1 MSRNSVLLGRA
12 GVNTLP
18 PRAEQSSS
26 SIEGPLPSGE
36 YRHLIRRLFAIP
48 SVVAIGGS
56 GPGDDVRK
64 VCDGIAAELAA
75 CGKRVVVVPVA
86 TALAVNPMEIPDET
100 AFVPGS
106 APNTWVWPPSNGNQ
120 IEFFK
125 YREPVD
131 QESWVGALRRDF
143 DAVLLD
149 CPALGT
155 TPGVGD
161 VMALADAAVLV
172 VEDGR
177 TSKRQLQ
184 RDQRALELRGAKL
197 TGCILIKRR

>member
-18 PRAEQSSS
+18 PRTEEQP
-26 SIEGPLPSGE
+26 SIEDSLQSGE
-36 YRHLIRRLFAIP
+36 YPHLIRRLFAIP

-56 GPGDDVRK
+56 VSADAVRQ

-75 CGKRVVVVPVA
+75 CGKRVVVVPAA
-86 TALAVNPMEIPDET
+86 TALGAKPMEIPDET

-106 APNTWVWPPSNGNQ
+106 APNTWVWPSSTDNQ

-125 YREPVD
+125 YRQPVD
-131 QESWVGALRRDF
+131 QESWVSALRRDF
-143 DAVLLD
+143 DAVLFV

-161 VMALADAAVLV
+161 VMALADAAILV
-172 VEDGR
+172 AEDGR

-184 RDQRALELRGAKL
+184 QDKRALELRGAKL